1 MGEVKE
7 GGVQC
12 GGRGRERESK
22 KERKKGKRMGGWKLV
37 LDQDKTYC
45 ERRKR

>member
-22 KERKKGKRMGGWKLV
+22 KERKKGEEDGRVEVGSRSG
-37 LDQDKTYC
+37 
-45 ERRKR
+45 